1 MILTLNKQVSQFY
14 FPKINRKNTKAM
26 LKDNGNAKNAS
37 AKNANNK
44 KDKQGNKTMHS
55 IFLLSTK
62 IESFSQS

>member
-26 LKDNGNAKNAS
+26 LKDNGNAKNA
-37 AKNANNK
+37 NNK